1 MSFLSSFSLV
11 SICVKCNVKV
21 IRLPF
26 KSQILG
32 VASQTAQPYYLALT
46 RNYQWK
52 QQTHYDVLG
61 VHPDASQAEIKQ
73 AYLKLSKELH
83 PDKNQTADK
92 FDRELIHEQYV
103 KVNEAYSVLG
113 KEKERKQ
120 YDYKMGLKTDPE
132 QWQSKDGTRPTI
144 FRTQAMSFEERA
156 KSMGFQP
163 QVCLRPLETYL
174 CNEHFLGS

>member
-1 MSFLSSFSLV
+1 MSLLSSVSLV
-11 SICVKCNVKV
+11 SICLKCNAKV

-26 KSQILG
+26 KSPLG
-32 VASQTAQPYYLALT
+32 ASSKSQPYLALT

-52 QQTHYDVLG
+52 QQTYYDVLG

-120 YDYKMGLKTDPE
+120 YDYKMCLKSDPD
-132 QWQSKDGTRPTI
+132 QWDPKSTEPKI

-156 KSMGFQP
+156 KHMGFKP
-163 QVCLRPLETYL
+163 QVSSGNIN
-174 CNEHFLGS
+174 NENDS